1 MAKSATKPAS
11 SKAPA
16 VVTAALGGILPAQD
30 IRGLAEAG
38 VIQTTTPFGARQV
51 QPASLDL
58 RLGTVAYRVRASFL
72 PQPTADVASRLADL
86 ALHEV
91 DLTNGA
97 VLETGCVYVVPLLES
112 LALPAHIAAAANPK
126 SSTGRLDVFTR
137 VIADR
142 VPAFDTVPAGYKGQ
156 LYAEICPQTFPV
168 LVRTGS
174 TLSQLRFRVGQPT
187 ITDAELADLHRR
199 ERLVGGDAAGMVGA
213 EPMADI
219 QGGIALSV
227 DLAGDSA
234 GLVGYRAKRH
244 TGLVDVDQPGACGLL
259 DYWEPI
265 HARAQRR
272 LILDPDQFYILA
284 SKEAVHVPPTHAAE
298 MVPFNPLVG
307 EFRVHYAGFMDPGF
321 GHAPAGGTGARVVLE
336 VRSHKVP
343 FVLEDGQ
350 VIGRLVY
357 ERMLSVPD
365 KLYGVDLGS
374 NYQAQGLKL
383 SKHFK

>member
-1 MAKSATKPAS
+1 MAQAS
-11 SKAPA
+11 
-16 VVTAALGGILPAQD
+16 TRAAEHAGILPAQT
-30 IRGLAEAG
+30 IRRLVDEG
-38 VIQTTTPFGARQV
+38 VIATAAPVAHGQI
-51 QPASLDL
+51 QPASIDL
-58 RLGTVAYRVRASFL
+58 RLGDIAHRVRASFL
-72 PQPTADVASRLADL
+72 PGPGEDVDRKLR
-86 ALHEV
+86 
-91 DLTNGA
+91 DLTLHVFDLTEGA

-112 LALPAHIAAAANPK
+112 LTLPDHIAAAANPK

-137 VIADR
+137 VIADG
-142 VPAFDTVPAGYKGQ
+142 VDAFDTIPAGYRGR

-168 LVRTGS
+168 VVRRGS
-174 TLSQLRFRVGQPT
+174 YLSQLRFRVGDPVEAD
-187 ITDAELADLHRR
+187 DALIVMQHQLK
-199 ERLVGGDAAGMVGA
+199 LVTGGA
-213 EPMADI
+213 EDI
-219 QGGIALSV
+219 KGGVALSV
-227 DLAGDSA
+227 DLLGDGS

-244 TGLVDVDQPGACGLL
+244 TGLVDVDKPAACATL

-265 HARAQRR
+265 HAHGQRR

-298 MVPFNPLVG
+298 MMPFNPLVG

-321 GHAPAGGTGARVVLE
+321 GHAPAGGAGARVVLE

-357 ERMLSVPD
+357 ERMTEVPEV
-365 KLYGVDLGS
+365 LYGAGLKS

-383 SKHFK
+383 SKHFR